1 MNRSSLLMLL
11 TVLIG
16 LVGLASCGGGDDNQD
31 VDNNP
36 NLVPDVSV
44 QTVDHR
50 YRTSTYSDANLN
62 SDPIFALIASAN
74 SSLDV
79 AATAIDRQEFV
90 EALLQEA
97 RSGTQIRI
105 VTEKAYYDDL
115 TYKPF
120 YDQLEDIDLTNGN
133 IEVRTDEDGAPR
145 IMHSRFMVIDQARV
159 VTGSYNWE
167 SSRSSNTYGDVLTLN
182 STEIA
187 AAFANQF
194 NQMFIEGNFGVHKR
208 DDTKHTFLVGSG
220 NGIVEVYFGP
230 NDQPLELLQN
240 EIDASANVFFAIQQ
254 FKDTRLANGMLNWIS
269 SNENFNMVGM
279 FNDIG
284 ALGDFEENAVYQAF
298 ADYAENNANI
308 RGGTMFV
315 SDLAELNTFVSG
327 TRFDPIT
334 QTEVPVQVNAMNHKL
349 LYADRAFAGGA
360 PSVTFTTGNYS
371 TLGFDQNDE
380 VMVIM
385 RGSQLARKYWSGASL
400 QNSLPP
406 AGIDDAS
413 DIKEF
418 DQLFVMHPML
428 SSAGSEPFRE
438 FLPVSSGILIGTIN
452 NFSPTITIDDGSG
465 EFNEIDIDVYFEID
479 GKYFFNDFEFEALS
493 PFPEQDDH
501 FEENEALNPDHRFM
515 MVVPA
520 GDIILRTIVLDTDGS
535 QSSRFQPTETEITIG
550 PGGVREISLN
560 INQSQDSLD
569 QGGTGGGGGGG
580 VS

>member
-11 TVLIG
+11 TVLVVMI
-16 LVGLASCGGGDDNQD
+16 GLASCGGGSETTVTDE
-31 VDNNP
+31 NP

-44 QTVDHR
+44 QNVDHR
-50 YRTSTYSDANLN
+50 YRTAAYSDANLN
-62 SDPIFALIASAN
+62 NDPIFALIASAN

-79 AATAIDRQEFV
+79 AATAIDRQEIV

-105 VTEKAYYDDL
+105 ITEKAYYDDL
-115 TYKPF
+115 SYKPF
-120 YDQLEDIDLTNGN
+120 YDQLENINLNNGN
-133 IEVRTDEDGAPR
+133 IVVRTDNDGAPR
-145 IMHSRFMVIDQARV
+145 IMHSRFLVIDQARV

-167 SSRSSNTYGDVLTLN
+167 SSRSTNTFGDVITLN
-182 STEIA
+182 STDIA

-240 EIDASANVFFAIQQ
+240 EVNASANVYFAIQQ
-254 FKDTRLANGMLNWIS
+254 FKDARLANNMLNWLS
-269 SNENFNMVGM
+269 SNGDFNMIGL

-284 ALGDFEENAVYQAF
+284 ALGDFEENGVYDAF
-298 ADYAENNANI
+298 VAYADDNQNT
-308 RGGTMFV
+308 RGGTLSI

-327 TRFDPIT
+327 SRFDPVT
-334 QTEVPVQVNAMNHKL
+334 QTNIPVQVNAMNHKL
-349 LYADRAFAGGA
+349 LYADRALSGGA

-371 TLGFDQNDE
+371 PLGFDQNDE

-385 RGSQLARKYWSGASL
+385 RGSELARKYFSGANLSR
-400 QNSLPP
+400 SLPP
-406 AGIDDAS
+406 TGINSPS

-418 DQLFVMHPML
+418 DQLFVMHPL
-428 SSAGSEPFRE
+428 QASAGSAPFRE

-452 NFSPTITIDDGSG
+452 NFKPVITIDDGSG
-465 EFNEIDIDVYFEID
+465 EFTEINIDVYFEID
-479 GKYFFNDFEFEALS
+479 GKYFFNDFDFEGLS
-493 PFPEQDDH
+493 PFAEQDDH

-520 GDIILRTIVLDTDGS
+520 GDIVLRTIVLDTDGS

-550 PGGVREISLN
+550 PGGVREVSLN
-560 INQSQDSLD
+560 INQSQDTLD
-569 QGGTGGGGGGG
+569 QGGSGGGGGG